1 MFDKVLLS
9 EKVAENIK
17 HLIIEHEL
25 KPGNK
30 LPNEIQLARI
40 LNVSR
45 STIREAIKILVSKNI
60 LEIQRGKGTY
70 VCEKPGVVTD
80 PLGVTFMN
88 KKDLLLYLFETRLII
103 EPEIAALAAQRATKK
118 NVEDLEKSFYKM
130 KEDIL
135 EGRNHIEMDMDF
147 HDIVAKSSQNPIIQR
162 IVPMI
167 NGSIKEGYLQT
178 KDIPQSEEKVMLYHE
193 KVLEAIKK
201 KNAVLAEK
209 YMREHI
215 ENGMNLIARK

>member
-9 EKVAENIK
+9 EKLAENIK
-17 HLIIEHEL
+17 NLIIEHEL
-25 KPGNK
+25 KPGEK
-30 LPNEIQLARI
+30 LPNEIKLAEI

-45 STIREAIKILVSKNI
+45 TTIREAIKILLSRNI

-70 VCEKPGVVTD
+70 VCENPGIATD

-118 NVEDLEKSFYKM
+118 NIEDLEKAFYEM

-135 EGRNHIEMDMDF
+135 EGRNHTENDMDF
-147 HDIVAKSSQNPIIQR
+147 HDIIAQSSQNPIIQR
-162 IVPMI
+162 IVPII
-167 NGSIKEGYLQT
+167 NDSIKEGYQET
-178 KDIPQSEEKVMLYHE
+178 KDIPESGESVILYHK
-193 KVLEAIKK
+193 KVLEAIKNRQHDTAK
-201 KNAVLAEK
+201 K
-209 YMREHI
+209 YMQEHI
-215 ENGMNLIARK
+215 ENGMNLISKK